1 METQEAILEKA
12 VFAGGGMDR
21 YFNTKELSDYLRIPE
36 QTIRRWVLKN
46 EIAYIRIH
54 NIIRF
59 RLSEIEKWID
69 GKRDN
74 APALPESEYELFSG
88 TENVSLTEALDN
100 SQTAQQTGETA

>member
-1 METQEAILEKA
+1 
-12 VFAGGGMDR
+12 MDR

-36 QTIRRWVLKN
+36 QTIRKWVLKN

-69 GKRDN
+69 NNRDKVPGLSDVEN
-74 APALPESEYELFSG
+74 ELPND
-88 TENVSLTEALDN
+88 TETLADTGDEPETTEE
-100 SQTAQQTGETA
+100 TGGLA